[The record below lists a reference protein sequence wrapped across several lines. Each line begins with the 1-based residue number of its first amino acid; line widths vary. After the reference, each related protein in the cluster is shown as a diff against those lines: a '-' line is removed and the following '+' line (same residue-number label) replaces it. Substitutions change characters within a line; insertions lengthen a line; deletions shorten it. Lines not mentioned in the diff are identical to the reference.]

1 MKKKKPANNFFQLS
15 LIRIIV
21 FVIIAGISISVGLIF
36 KAPIEAYLNNNSI
49 EQKAIDEN
57 GLSVHFIDV
66 GQGDSIF
73 IEFPDNK
80 TMLIDAGPSS
90 SANIITN
97 YINNLQITEN
107 NVINYV
113 LLTHSDE
120 DHCGAM
126 PNVMNMF
133 DVQMIIRPKIFS
145 SRISGD
151 GEDFLGNKLL
161 SDTLAY
167 ANAINAFNAENCP
180 IIFADK
186 QALNSTSKI
195 EGGIN
200 DTYYQLVFYAPTE
213 NYYSSSNDYS
223 PIFVIEYN
231 NKKIMFTGDAST
243 SSENLVMSETEFPVV
258 DVLKVAHHGSSS
270 STSLDFLNQVM
281 PNYSIISVGKNNT
294 YGHPTTA
301 LLNRLSY
308 INSKILRT
316 DIVGTIVVNVSSL
329 TNEEAEIN
337 FYFSSNIKIEYVIA
351 GLVLING
358 YLCFFVKYK
367 STKKQKK

>member
-1 MKKKKPANNFFQLS
+1 MKKKKPTSNFFQLS
-15 LIRIIV
+15 LVRIIV
-21 FVIIAGISISVGLIF
+21 FVLITGISIGVGLIF
-36 KAPIEAYLNNNSI
+36 KAPIEAFLNNNSI
-49 EQKAIDEN
+49 EQKSFDEN

-97 YINNLQITEN
+97 YINNLHITEN
-107 NVINYV
+107 NVIDYV

-126 PNVMNMF
+126 PNVMSMF
-133 DVQMIIRPKIFS
+133 EVQMIIRPKIFS

-151 GEDFLGNKLL
+151 GEDFVGNKFMC
-161 SDTLAY
+161 DTLAY
-167 ANAINAFNAENCP
+167 ANAINSFNDENCP
-180 IIFADK
+180 IIFTDK
-186 QALNSTSKI
+186 QVLNSTSKI

-200 DTYYQLVFYAPTE
+200 DTYYQLVFYSPTE

-243 SSENLVMSETEFPVV
+243 STENLVMSDTQFPVV
-258 DVLKVAHHGSSS
+258 DVLKVAHHGSTS
-270 STSLDFLNQVM
+270 STSLDFLYQVM

-308 INSKILRT
+308 INSNILRT
-316 DIVGTIVVNVSSL
+316 DIMGTIIVNVSSL
-329 TNEEAEIN
+329 TSEEAVIN
-337 FYFSSNIKIEYVIA
+337 FNFSSNIKVEYVIA
-351 GLVLING
+351 GFVLING

-367 STKKQKK
+367 PIKKQKI